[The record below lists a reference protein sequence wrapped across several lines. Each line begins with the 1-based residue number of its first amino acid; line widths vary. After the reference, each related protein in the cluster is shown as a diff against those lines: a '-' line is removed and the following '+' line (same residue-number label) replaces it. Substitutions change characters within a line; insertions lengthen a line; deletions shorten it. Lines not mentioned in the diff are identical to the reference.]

1 MTQHTALYDKH
12 LQAGARMVDYSGWE
26 MPLHYGS
33 QLEEHLTVRQAAG
46 IFDVSHML
54 VTDIRGPQAQRFL
67 RKLLANDVAKLEL
80 PGKAL
85 YSCLLNHQG
94 GIIDDLI
101 TYYVDRDNYRI
112 VSNAGTRTNVSEW
125 LTVCGKGIDIDIQ
138 QRNDV
143 AILALQGPAARAL
156 LSQVIPMFSDPV
168 LNLSGFQI
176 FQHDDL
182 FIACTG
188 YTGEDGFEIILP
200 HDQALSLWDTVIKA
214 GARPIGLGARD
225 SLRLEAGMNLYGA
238 DMDDQT
244 TPLETGLAWT
254 VAWTPEDRQF
264 IGREA
269 LEQQKLSGIDR
280 KRVGLR
286 LKDKGILRAHQPV
299 FVADQQVGVIS
310 SGGYSPVLEQSIALA
325 RVDLAV
331 KTEVDVEIRNKRL
344 HAEVVNIPFI

>member
-12 LQAGARMVDYSGWE
+12 LQAGARMVDYAGWE

-33 QLEEHLTVRQAAG
+33 QLEEHLTVRQTAG

-54 VTDIRGPQAQRFL
+54 VTDIHGQQAYEFL
-67 RKLLANDVAKLEL
+67 RKLLANDVAKLDR

-101 TYYVDRDNYRI
+101 TCFVEQDNYRI
-112 VSNAGTRTNVSEW
+112 VSNAGTRSKVSDW
-125 LTVCGKGIDIDIQ
+125 LQVCGQADDIDI
-138 QRNDV
+138 RPREDV
-143 AILALQGPAARAL
+143 SILALQGPAARAVL
-156 LSQVIPMFSDPV
+156 TQVLPAVADRIA
-168 LNLSGFQI
+168 NLSRFQAL
-176 FQHDDL
+176 HYDDL
-182 FIACTG
+182 FIASTG

-200 HDQALSLWDTVIKA
+200 HDQALPLWDAVIEA

-238 DMDDQT
+238 DMDEQT

-269 LEQQKLSGIDR
+269 LERQKQAGLDR
-280 KRVGLR
+280 KRVGL
-286 LKDKGILRAHQPV
+286 LLNDKGMLRAHQRV
-299 FVADQQVGVIS
+299 FVADQQVGVIT
-310 SGGYSPVLEQSIALA
+310 SGGYSPVLERSIALA
-325 RVDLAV
+325 SVRLAIN
-331 KTEVDVEIRNKRL
+331 TEVQVEIRNKRL
-344 HAEVVNIPFI
+344 PAKIVNIPFI

>member
-46 IFDVSHML
+46 VFDVSHML
-54 VTDIRGPQAQRFL
+54 VTDIRGPQAQSFL
-67 RKLLANDVAKLEL
+67 RKLLANDVAKLKL
-80 PGKAL
+80 PGRAL

-101 TYYVDRDNYRI
+101 TYYVDRDNYRM
-112 VSNAGTRTNVSEW
+112 VSNAGTRSNVSEW

-143 AILALQGPAARAL
+143 SILALQGPAARAL
-156 LSQVIPMFSDPV
+156 LTQVMPKISDPI
-168 LNLSGFQI
+168 LSLSGFQI

-254 VAWTPEDRQF
+254 VTWTPEDRQF

-269 LEQQKLSGIDR
+269 LEQQKLSGTEC

-299 FVADQQVGVIS
+299 FVANQQVGVIT

-325 RVDLAV
+325 SVGLAV
-331 KTEVDVEIRNKRL
+331 KTEVEVEIRNKRL